1 MTATLRRHL
10 APLIAA
16 TLVVLFAGLL
26 AGLALRYLPAVV
38 VHLYASLLG
47 GLASGMGA

>member
-10 APLIAA
+10 AQLFVISLVLWAVA
-16 TLVVLFAGLL
+16 VVL
-26 AGLALRYLPAVV
+26 GLALRYLPAVV